1 MKRHRLTFAIA
12 AILSG
17 LLPAPSAFAWQAQA
31 GDIAEK
37 MTGVV
42 DDLGRK
48 ATGQP
53 VQGKQK
59 EIVGDLDELI
69 ASLEKQIQQNR
80 DGMKRNDPRMGM
92 DDSRIGSGT
101 GGIGTLVNPADG
113 GKDWGKL
120 SDRERDRI
128 LQSMSEG
135 FPPEYRTVLERYY
148 RRLAEEKS
156 ARGPADPA
164 SKSKGPAA
172 PAAPAVPAPAPARP

>member
-1 MKRHRLTFAIA
+1 MWHRWTFAIA
-12 AILSG
+12 A
-17 LLPAPSAFAWQAQA
+17 LLAGSPPAPSAFAWQVQP
-31 GDIAEK
+31 GEIAEK

-42 DDLGRK
+42 DDLGGK
-48 ATGQP
+48 ATGPP
-53 VQGKQK
+53 VQAKQK
-59 EIVGDLDELI
+59 EVLGDLDALI
-69 ASLEKQIQQNR
+69 AELEKQIQQGRNGR
-80 DGMKRNDPRMGM
+80 KRNDPNAGM

-101 GGIGTLVNPADG
+101 GGIGSLVNPADG

-135 FPPEYRTVLERYY
+135 FPPEYRAVLERYY

-156 ARGPADPA
+156 ARGPADR

-172 PAAPAVPAPAPARP
+172 AVAPAGSPAPAKP